1 METTVAAPGAPASC
15 EIARLPEDLLLAS
28 FARAGPVAVCRV
40 AAVCQAFHAASDT
53 DALWACFLPHDLP
66 QFADAELS
74 PPPASKKEL
83 FMRLSDGPVLLADGL
98 TVRGSAEFLFTYT
111 EYMY

>member
-15 EIARLPEDLLLAS
+15 EITRLPEDLLLAS
-28 FARAGPVAVCRV
+28 FSRAGPVAACRA

-53 DALWACFLPHDLP
+53 DALWACFLPRDLP
-66 QFADAELS
+66 PFADKELS
-74 PPPASKKEL
+74 PPPASKKAL

-98 TVRGSAEFLFTYT
+98 TVRNSAELLLAYI
-111 EYMY
+111 